1 MALDMTS
8 FDAALKAHYTD
19 DAVMNMTYS
28 DNPLFALVSKMEN
41 FGGKNLPVPILYGN
55 PQGRSATFSTAQTLG
70 GSSASSIDDFVL
82 TRVKD
87 YAVATIDNE
96 TLEASKGNA
105 NAFMEAATTEIDGA
119 IRSLTRSLAIAMY
132 RDGTGWIG
140 QVTAEPAEAA
150 TTAVTL
156 LESNDITNFEVGQTV
171 VIYSAT
177 SGGSARIFATGV
189 SASLVTSVD
198 RAAGTMVLAQAY
210 DTNGTITAND
220 YIFPSGDRGLKMKGL
235 SAWLPASAP
244 SATAFFGV
252 DRSLDSVRLGG
263 NRYDGSALP
272 IEEALIEGAARAAR
286 EGSKIDHY
294 FVNYDTYSELQ
305 KALGAKVQYV
315 DLKATAEVGFRG
327 IQINGPRGPINVV
340 PDQNALSDV
349 AFGVQLNTWKLYSLG
364 KAVRVIDADGL
375 QMLRQA
381 SSDGVEV
388 RYGFYG
394 QFGCR
399 APGHNIRVTL

>member
-8 FDAALKAHYTD
+8 FDAALKQHYTD

-28 DNPLFALVSKMEN
+28 DNPFFALVPKMEN
-41 FGGKNLPVPILYGN
+41 FGGKNLPIPILYGN
-55 PQGRSATFSTAQTLG
+55 PQGRSATFATAQTLG
-70 GSSASSIDDFVL
+70 ASSASAIDDFVL

-105 NAFMEAATTEIDGA
+105 NAFMEAATTEIDGT

-140 QVTAEPAEAA
+140 QVTAEPTEAA
-150 TTAVTL
+150 TTSITL
-156 LESNDITNFEVGQTV
+156 LEPNDVTNFEVGQTCV
-171 VIYSAT
+171 MYAAT
-177 SGGSARIFATGV
+177 SGGSVKLFITGV
-189 SASLVTSVD
+189 SAATVLSVN
-198 RAAGTMVLAQAY
+198 RASGVVVFNQTY
-210 DTNGTITAND
+210 DANGTIAAND
-220 YIFPSGDRGLKMKGL
+220 YIFPSGDRGLKLKGL
-235 SAWLPASAP
+235 DAWVP
-244 SATAFFGV
+244 ATAPDSTTFFGV
-252 DRSLDSVRLGG
+252 NRALDSVRLGG
-263 NRYDGSALP
+263 NRFDGSALP

-286 EGSKIDHY
+286 EGAKIDHY

-364 KAVRVIDADGL
+364 KAVRVIDGDGL
-375 QMLRQA
+375 QMLRQGTA
-381 SSDGVEV
+381 DGVEV

-394 QFGCR
+394 QLGCK
-399 APGHNIRVTL
+399 APGNNIRVSL